1 MELTEKR
8 ESRNGFLLKKKKKEL
23 NLTHSGYARFL
34 GLGLSRPT
42 ATATLVFPV

>member
-8 ESRNGFLLKKKKKEL
+8 ESRNGFLLKKKKQL
-23 NLTHSGYARFL
+23 NLTHSGYDRFL
-34 GLGLSRPT
+34 GVGLIRPT